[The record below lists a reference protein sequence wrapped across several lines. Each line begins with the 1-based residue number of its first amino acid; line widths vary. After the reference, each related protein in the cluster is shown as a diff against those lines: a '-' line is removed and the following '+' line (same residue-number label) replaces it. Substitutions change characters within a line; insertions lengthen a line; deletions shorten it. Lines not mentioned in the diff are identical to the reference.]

1 MARKREAM
9 RIWKIISLL
18 AGCALLYFIAK
29 DIDLG
34 NVAGLV
40 AQVGLGGIAFVI
52 FVYFL
57 AFLGDSVSWLLI
69 LTSLPVTLA
78 WIRRAFVVRLAGEAF
93 NNVIPAGGF
102 AGEPVKAV
110 ILKRRYGVS
119 YTDASA
125 SIVMARTVNMIALIF
140 FLIIGFAF
148 MTLSEDISGGLKLTS
163 SVGLALLTV
172 GTVLLFAI
180 QRYRVSSWLM
190 AKFSGYAWVERAAS
204 AIEVVEDL
212 DRRFIEFYTRN
223 GYRLSGALFLAFV
236 NWVLGVVEI
245 YLTFR
250 FLGHDI
256 AWSDAWMMEALAQ
269 MIRAAIFFIP
279 LGIGA
284 QEGAFVVV
292 TTAITGAPHL
302 GLACAAVRRIR
313 EVSWIVLGLAAWTF
327 YPTGL
332 KDLDRDRGGH

>member
-1 MARKREAM
+1 MS
-9 RIWKIISLL
+9 IWKIISLL
-18 AGCALLYFIAK
+18 AGCVLLYVIAK

-40 AQVGLGGIAFVI
+40 AQVGLVGIAIVI

-57 AFLGDSVSWLLI
+57 AFLGDSISWLLI
-69 LTSLPVTLA
+69 LTSLPVKLA
-78 WIRRAFVVRLAGEAF
+78 WIRRTFIVRLAGEAF

-119 YTDASA
+119 YTEASA
-125 SIVMARTVNMIALIF
+125 SIVMARTVNMIALIV
-140 FLIIGFAF
+140 FLIVGFAF
-148 MTLSEDISGGLKLTS
+148 MTMSDDIGGGLKVTS
-163 SVGLALLTV
+163 SVGLVLLTI

-190 AKFSGYAWVERAAS
+190 MKFSGHALVERAAG
-204 AIEVVEDL
+204 AIKVVEDL
-212 DRRFIEFYTRN
+212 DRRFVEFYTRN
-223 GYRLSGALFLAFV
+223 GGRLSWALLLAFG

-245 YLTFR
+245 YLTFH

-313 EVSWIVLGLAAWTF
+313 EICWIVLGLVAWTL

-332 KDLDRDRGGH
+332 KNFDGEQKER

>member
-1 MARKREAM
+1 MN
-9 RIWKIISLL
+9 IWKIISLL
-18 AGCALLYFIAK
+18 AGCLLLYLIAK

-34 NVAGLV
+34 SVAGSV
-40 AQVGLGGIAFVI
+40 AQVGLVGIAIVI

-69 LTSLPVTLA
+69 LISLPVTLA
-78 WIRRAFVVRLAGEAF
+78 WVRRAFIVRLAGEAF

-119 YTDASA
+119 YTEASA
-125 SIVMARTVNMIALIF
+125 SIVMARTVNMIALIA
-140 FLIIGFAF
+140 FLIIGFLF
-148 MTLSEDISGGLKLTS
+148 MTASDDIGGSLKLTS
-163 SVGLALLTV
+163 SIGLGLLTV

-180 QRYRVSSWLM
+180 QRYRVSSWMM
-190 AKFSGYAWVERAAS
+190 ARFSGHPWVEKAAG
-204 AIEVVEDL
+204 AIKVIEDL
-212 DRRFIEFYTRN
+212 DRRFVEFYTQN
-223 GYRLSGALFLAFV
+223 GARLSAALLLAFL

-245 YLTFR
+245 YLTFG
-250 FLGHDI
+250 FLGHEI
-256 AWSDAWMMEALAQ
+256 SWSDAWMMEALAQ

-284 QEGAFVVV
+284 QEGAFVIV

-313 EVSWIVLGLAAWTF
+313 EVCWIMLGLAAWTL

-332 KDLDRDRGGH
+332 KDTGRDPGNG